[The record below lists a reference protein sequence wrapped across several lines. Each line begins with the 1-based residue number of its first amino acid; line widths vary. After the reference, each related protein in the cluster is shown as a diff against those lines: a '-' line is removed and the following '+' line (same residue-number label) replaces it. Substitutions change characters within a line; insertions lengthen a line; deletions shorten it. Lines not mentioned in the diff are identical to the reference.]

1 MKITFEF
8 DDDEIDMLSHIPEC
22 PCMKHC
28 QKEKPSTL
36 CKDCYDGF
44 LYSEQMQKYKD
55 KGIYEVAMELQ
66 KMKENARKI
75 MECEEKIKSFKN
87 ENEKIKQKYSDI
99 FKTA

>member
-1 MKITFEF
+1 MIHTNRV
-8 DDDEIDMLSHIPEC
+8 
-22 PCMKHC
+22 C
-28 QKEKPSTL
+28 QRASSL
-36 CKDCYDGF
+36 
-44 LYSEQMQKYKD
+44 LQKYKD

-75 MECEEKIKSFKN
+75 MECEEKIKSFKT

>member
-1 MKITFEF
+1 
-8 DDDEIDMLSHIPEC
+8 
-22 PCMKHC
+22 
-28 QKEKPSTL
+28 
-36 CKDCYDGF
+36 
-44 LYSEQMQKYKD
+44 MQKYKD

-75 MECEEKIKSFKN
+75 MECEEKIKSFKT